1 MGRAWL
7 WKGGAGKTLGCRAN
21 ARNVREATHAPS
33 EPSKPISQSE
43 PPLRHPLGHAG
54 SLTALLLLLHL
65 LLLLSPLLLLLL
77 LRFFLLFFTL
87 TAH

>member
-33 EPSKPISQSE
+33 ERQANPSLSHSPHSGILSATLV
-43 PPLRHPLGHAG
+43 P
-54 SLTALLLLLHL
+54 SLLPHL
-65 LLLLSPLLLLLL
+65 LLLLSPLPLLLL